1 MIEFIQKQIEASERL
16 FQMMRTDHDSRMK
29 EMEHW
34 ARTTQSLI
42 EKLAERDMTINMLR
56 NGTNVSKTET
66 NVPGNMTGD
75 VTGDVS
81 FENPERRLKVME
93 KQLEALSEQVK
104 RLKDENEALR
114 LDLGLKD
121 RGL

>member
-16 FQMMRTDHDSRMK
+16 FEMMRSDHDTRMK

-42 EKLAERDMTINMLR
+42 EKLHERDMTIDMLKKWLQCF
-56 NGTNVSKTET
+56 SKRIRTCQKMKQRT
-66 NVPGNMTGD
+66 
-75 VTGDVS
+75 S
-81 FENPERRLKVME
+81 AFENPERRLKIME
-93 KQLEALSEQVK
+93 KQLEAMAEQVK

-114 LDLGLKD
+114 LDLGLKVH
-121 RGL
+121 GL

>member
-16 FQMMRTDHDSRMK
+16 FEVMHKDHNDRMA

-42 EKLAERDMTINMLR
+42 EKLHERDMTINMLR
-56 NGTNVSKTET
+56 NGKNVPDMGT
-66 NVPGNMTGD
+66 NVPTTD
-75 VTGDVS
+75 EDVS
-81 FENPERRLKVME
+81 FENPERRMKILE
-93 KQLEALSEQVK
+93 KQVEALAEQVK

>member
-16 FQMMRTDHDSRMK
+16 FEMMRSDHDTRMK

-42 EKLAERDMTINMLR
+42 EKLHERDMTIDILKNGYRTFPKQIRTCQKMKQRTCRLR
-56 NGTNVSKTET
+56 TPNDGS
-66 NVPGNMTGD
+66 
-75 VTGDVS
+75 
-81 FENPERRLKVME
+81 RLME
-93 KQLEALSEQVK
+93 KQLEAMAEQIK

-114 LDLGLKD
+114 LDLGLKVH
-121 RGL
+121 GL

>member
-16 FQMMRTDHDSRMK
+16 FEMMRSDHDTRMK

-42 EKLAERDMTINMLR
+42 EKLHERDMTIDMLK
-56 NGTNVSKTET
+56 NGKNVSPADT
-66 NVPGNMTGD
+66 NVPKNETE
-75 VTGDVS
+75 DVS
-81 FENPERRLKVME
+81 FENPERRLKIME
-93 KQLEALSEQVK
+93 KQLEAMAEQIK

-114 LDLGLKD
+114 LDLGLKVH
-121 RGL
+121 GL

>member
-16 FQMMRTDHDSRMK
+16 FNVMKTDHNQRMA

-42 EKLAERDMTINMLR
+42 EKLAERDMTISMLK
-56 NGTNVSKTET
+56 NGM
-66 NVPGNMTGD
+66 NVPKNGMNVPTN
-75 VTGDVS
+75 TPEDVS
-81 FENPERRLKVME
+81 FENAERRMKIME
-93 KQLEALSEQVK
+93 KQVEALAEQVK

>member
-16 FQMMRTDHDSRMK
+16 FEMMRSDHDTRMK

-42 EKLAERDMTINMLR
+42 EKLHERDMTIDMLK
-56 NGTNVSKTET
+56 NGKNVSKTDT
-66 NVPGNMTGD
+66 NVPKNETE
-75 VTGDVS
+75 DVS
-81 FENPERRLKVME
+81 FENPERRLKIME
-93 KQLEALSEQVK
+93 KQLEAIVEQIK

-114 LDLGLKD
+114 LDLGLKVH
-121 RGL
+121 GL

>member
-1 MIEFIQKQIEASERL
+1 MMIEFIQKQIEASERL
-16 FQMMRTDHDSRMK
+16 FEVMRKDHNDRMA

-42 EKLAERDMTINMLR
+42 EKLHERDMTINMLR
-56 NGTNVSKTET
+56 NGKHVPDMGT
-66 NVPGNMTGD
+66 NVPT
-75 VTGDVS
+75 TAEDVS
-81 FENPERRLKVME
+81 FENAERRMKIME
-93 KQLEALSEQVK
+93 KQVEALVEQVK

>member
-16 FQMMRTDHDSRMK
+16 FDMMQKDHNDRMK

-34 ARTTQSLI
+34 ARTTQSLV

-56 NGTNVSKTET
+56 SGTNVPKTET
-66 NVPGNMTGD
+66 PGE
-75 VTGDVS
+75 DVS

-93 KQLEALSEQVK
+93 KQLEALVEQVK
-104 RLKDENEALR
+104 HLKDENEALR

>member
-16 FQMMRTDHDSRMK
+16 FDMMRKDHTDRMK

-34 ARTTQSLI
+34 AMTTKSLV

-56 NGTNVSKTET
+56 HGTNVPKAEE
-66 NVPGNMTGD
+66 PGEG
-75 VTGDVS
+75 VS
-81 FENPERRLKVME
+81 FENPERRLKIME
-93 KQLEALSEQVK
+93 KQLESLVEQVR
-104 RLKDENEALR
+104 RLTDENEALR

>member
-16 FQMMRTDHDSRMK
+16 FKAMKDDHNTRMA

-42 EKLAERDMTINMLR
+42 EKLHERDMTISMLR
-56 NGTNVSKTET
+56 NGKNVPNVGT
-66 NVPGNMTGD
+66 NVPTNITGE
-75 VTGDVS
+75 DVS
-81 FENPERRLKVME
+81 FENAERRMKIME
-93 KQLEALSEQVK
+93 KQVEALAEQVR

-121 RGL
+121 QRI

>member
-16 FQMMRTDHDSRMK
+16 FEMMRSDHDTRMK

-42 EKLAERDMTINMLR
+42 EKLHERDMTIDMLK
-56 NGTNVSKTET
+56 NGKNVSKADT
-66 NVPGNMTGD
+66 NVPKNETE
-75 VTGDVS
+75 DVS
-81 FENPERRLKVME
+81 FENPERRLKIME
-93 KQLEALSEQVK
+93 KQLEAMAEQIK

-114 LDLGLKD
+114 LDLGLKVH
-121 RGL
+121 GL

>member
-16 FQMMRTDHDSRMK
+16 FEMMRSDHDTRMK

-42 EKLAERDMTINMLR
+42 EKLHERDMTIDMLKK
-56 NGTNVSKTET
+56 GTIVPKTDTNVSKNETE
-66 NVPGNMTGD
+66 
-75 VTGDVS
+75 DVS
-81 FENPERRLKVME
+81 FENPERRLKIME
-93 KQLEALSEQVK
+93 KQLEALVEQVK

-114 LDLGLKD
+114 LDLGLKVH
-121 RGL
+121 GL

>member
-16 FQMMRTDHDSRMK
+16 FEMMRSDHDTRMK

-42 EKLAERDMTINMLR
+42 EKLHERDMTIDMLKK
-56 NGTNVSKTET
+56 GTIVLKTDT
-66 NVPGNMTGD
+66 NVPKNETE
-75 VTGDVS
+75 DVS
-81 FENPERRLKVME
+81 FDNPERRLKIME
-93 KQLEALSEQVK
+93 KQLEAMAEQIK

-114 LDLGLKD
+114 LDLGLKVH
-121 RGL
+121 GL

>member
-16 FQMMRTDHDSRMK
+16 FDMMQKDHNDRMK

-42 EKLAERDMTINMLR
+42 EKLAERDMTISMLR
-56 NGTNVSKTET
+56 NGK
-66 NVPGNMTGD
+66 NVPTNITGE
-75 VTGDVS
+75 DVS
-81 FENPERRLKVME
+81 FENAERRMKIME
-93 KQLEALSEQVK
+93 KQVEALAEQVK

-121 RGL
+121 QRI

>member
-16 FQMMRTDHDSRMK
+16 FEMMRSDHDTRMK

-42 EKLAERDMTINMLR
+42 EKLHERDMTIDILR
-56 NGTNVSKTET
+56 KGTPIPET
-66 NVPGNMTGD
+66 STPPTAA
-75 VTGDVS
+75 DVS
-81 FENPERRLKVME
+81 FENPERRFKIME
-93 KQLEALSEQVK
+93 KQMEAMADQIK
-104 RLKDENEALR
+104 RLKDEIEALR
-114 LDLGLKD
+114 MDLGLND

>member
-1 MIEFIQKQIEASERL
+1 MMIEFIQKQIEASERL
-16 FQMMRTDHDSRMK
+16 FEVMRKDHNDRMA

-42 EKLAERDMTINMLR
+42 EKLHERDMTINMLR
-56 NGTNVSKTET
+56 NGKNVPDMGT
-66 NVPGNMTGD
+66 NVPTTD
-75 VTGDVS
+75 EDVS
-81 FENPERRLKVME
+81 FENPERRMKILE
-93 KQLEALSEQVK
+93 KQVEALAEQVK
-104 RLKDENEALR
+104 RRKDENEALR

>member
-16 FQMMRTDHDSRMK
+16 FEMMRSDHDTRMK

-42 EKLAERDMTINMLR
+42 EKLAERDTTIEILEK
-56 NGTNVSKTET
+56 VATERFPTDT
-66 NVPGNMTGD
+66 NVPKNETE
-75 VTGDVS
+75 DVS
-81 FENPERRLKVME
+81 FENPERRLKLME
-93 KQLEALSEQVK
+93 KQLEAMAEQIK

-114 LDLGLKD
+114 LDLGLKVH
-121 RGL
+121 GL

>member
-16 FQMMRTDHDSRMK
+16 FDMMQKDHNDRMK

-34 ARTTQSLI
+34 ARTTQSLV
-42 EKLAERDMTINMLR
+42 EKLAERDMTISMLK
-56 NGTNVSKTET
+56 NGTNVPKTDT
-66 NVPGNMTGD
+66 PGE
-75 VTGDVS
+75 DVS

-93 KQLEALSEQVK
+93 KQLEALTEQVT

-114 LDLGLKD
+114 LDLGLKN

>member
-16 FQMMRTDHDSRMK
+16 FKAMRDDHNTRMA

-42 EKLAERDMTINMLR
+42 EKLAERDMTISMLR
-56 NGTNVSKTET
+56 NGKNVPDLGT
-66 NVPGNMTGD
+66 NVPTTGE
-75 VTGDVS
+75 DVS
-81 FENPERRLKVME
+81 FENAERRMKIME
-93 KQLEALSEQVK
+93 KQVEALSEQVK

-114 LDLGLKD
+114 LDLGIKD
-121 RGL
+121 QRV